1 MFDTYERTAEFALIE
16 TISETIRGKLGD
28 EVEACPGFQTPE
40 ESEPLNRVFRALA
53 RRILEPI
60 VAPGHD
66 LSDLVTWV
74 LRRLVMKRLAAGG
87 LSELQIRVLCDLE
100 PGVPDDW
107 LTFLLLVPWAEI
119 LYWLNSANDDR
130 G

>member
-1 MFDTYERTAEFALIE
+1 MFDTYERSAEFALIE
-16 TISETIRGKLGD
+16 TVAETIRGELGD

-40 ESEPLNRVFRALA
+40 QADPLNRVFRALT

-60 VAPGHD
+60 VASGYE
-66 LSDLVTWV
+66 LSDLVTRV
-74 LRRLVMKRLAAGG
+74 LRELVTKRLTAGG
-87 LSELQIRVLCDLE
+87 LSEFQIRLLLDLE

-107 LTFLLLVPWAEI
+107 LTFLILVPWAEI
-119 LYWLNSANDDR
+119 LYWLKSANEER

>member
-1 MFDTYERTAEFALIE
+1 MFDSYQRSAEFALIE
-16 TISETIRGKLGD
+16 TIAETIRGELGH

-40 ESEPLNRVFRALA
+40 QADPLNRVFRAIT

-60 VAPGHD
+60 VASRHD

-74 LRRLVMKRLAAGG
+74 LRQLALKRLAAGG
-87 LSELQIRVLCDLE
+87 LSELQIRLLLDLE

-107 LTFLLLVPWAEI
+107 LTFLILVPWDEI
-119 LYWLNSANDDR
+119 MYWLTSANEER